1 MVNETLTF
9 GRVGS
14 RPYGQ
19 LIINETS
26 ILPGLNQSIISIQLV
41 LKRPY
46 NIESTATKTAT
57 CTINGTTYDWVGTI
71 GGRGDKILIST
82 TQIVPHNDDGS
93 KTIFVSDRKSV
104 V

>member
-19 LIINETS
+19 LLINEISTS
-26 ILPGLNQSIISIQLV
+26 PELNQSVISIQLV

-46 NIESTATKTAT
+46 NIESTAT
-57 CTINGTTYDWVGTI
+57 
-71 GGRGDKILIST
+71 
-82 TQIVPHNDDGS
+82 
-93 KTIFVSDRKSV
+93 
-104 V
+104 